1 VEIAMEASQAFT
13 VGECSVANDAFTEL
27 AVTLVLNRWSKA
39 DAMRATSVDETLRRV
54 VASVELTLH

>member
-1 VEIAMEASQAFT
+1 MEACQAFT
-13 VGECSVANDAFTEL
+13 VGLLGGKRRVYRARGNARK
-27 AVTLVLNRWSKA
+27 V